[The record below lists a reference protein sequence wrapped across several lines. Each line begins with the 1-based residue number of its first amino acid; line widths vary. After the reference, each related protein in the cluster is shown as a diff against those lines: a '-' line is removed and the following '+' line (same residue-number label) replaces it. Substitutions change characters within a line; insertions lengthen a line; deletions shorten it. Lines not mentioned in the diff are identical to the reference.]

1 MCSNDSGLWCW
12 DATTQAASDDAP
24 SQRRGW
30 RGVLSFF
37 FEVYVRQGRVTL
49 PCKSLRG
56 VRAPNMYR
64 QAHASRGPET
74 LSSTAFRRSPDCSSL
89 LVVELN
95 STLASRTVSGC
106 YTVIFEP
113 PLHQLQCLVIG
124 MPAKKP
130 TCLLRRHRDGSLA
143 YSRWHHD
150 SIHIQDAIVT
160 TSR

>member
-1 MCSNDSGLWCW
+1 MRKDR
-12 DATTQAASDDAP
+12 TQGDDAISP
-24 SQRRGW
+24 EAGS
-30 RGVLSFF
+30 
-37 FEVYVRQGRVTL
+37 VRPEKKVFLLMLLCLLFPIYTSIL
-49 PCKSLRG
+49 D
-56 VRAPNMYR
+56 VYR

-74 LSSTAFRRSPDCSSL
+74 LSSTAFRRSPDCASL

-106 YTVIFEP
+106 YTAIFEP

-143 YSRWHHD
+143 YSRGIMIAYIFQTP
-150 SIHIQDAIVT
+150 S
-160 TSR
+160 